1 MEGRGAA
8 GDSSP
13 ARLPERSRRSPL
25 HMSCVTERQGG
36 PRRLRLAR
44 KPQTNGPGLPSPPCP
59 ALPSPRLPQLK
70 LHQQGPAGGR
80 GACLG
85 GRGEVESLL
94 CLPAVPQALRGPSE
108 PVSSSGGQGYM
119 SADLP
124 PSPSGPSGPSA
135 SRGTPPRR
143 PVPVSPRPSVLTLL
157 SSPTGLWM
165 GQRRIFL
172 YLLFSADN
180 SGSLLFTF
188 EVDTAIL

>member
-1 MEGRGAA
+1 MCHRKAGR
-8 GDSSP
+8 
-13 ARLPERSRRSPL
+13 PEEIKT
-25 HMSCVTERQGG
+25 CKKTANKRQ
-36 PRRLRLAR
+36 
-44 KPQTNGPGLPSPPCP
+44 GLPSPPNP

-119 SADLP
+119 SAALP

-165 GQRRIFL
+165 GQRRRFL
-172 YLLFSADN
+172 YLLFSYNYIEDQTCWAFIFLD
-180 SGSLLFTF
+180 SH
-188 EVDTAIL
+188 IH